1 MLYLGYMAS
10 VVAAGQVFKD
20 VVLDVLLFPV
30 YWYTTGLVRMITWA
44 GDNLMATFASLSL
57 GVWLKN
63 IFVPMYGQRDWQ
75 SRLISVFMRSVQ
87 IVFRSLGLFL
97 WSVGIL
103 VVCALYLL
111 APLALIAFALYHG
124 LGSLS

>member
-1 MLYLGYMAS
+1 
-10 VVAAGQVFKD
+10 
-20 VVLDVLLFPV
+20 
-30 YWYTTGLVRMITWA
+30 MITWA
-44 GDNLMATFASLSL
+44 GDNLAATFASLSL

-63 IFVPMYGQRDWQ
+63 IFVPMYGQRDWE

-87 IVFRSLGLFL
+87 IVFRSLGLFI

-124 LGSLS
+124 LGSLL